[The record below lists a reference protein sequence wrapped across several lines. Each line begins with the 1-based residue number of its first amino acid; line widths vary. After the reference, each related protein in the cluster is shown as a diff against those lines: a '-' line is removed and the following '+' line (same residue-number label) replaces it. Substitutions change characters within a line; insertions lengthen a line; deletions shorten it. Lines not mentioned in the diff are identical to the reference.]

1 MQNGRYG
8 PKRARESGF
17 TFLGALIVVALISVG
32 LAAAGAGSAVER
44 HREQEQQLL
53 FAGQQIR
60 DAIGR
65 YYQLTPGTVK
75 RYPEDLTD
83 LLLDRRHFQT
93 IRHLRRLY
101 LDPFTGRR
109 DWEVVRAPEGGIM
122 GVRSRSMRQP
132 WRTAGLE
139 ELGIAAERSAHYHDW
154 QFVYRPPVVFPAT
167 PPSR

>member
-93 IRHLRRLY
+93 IRKR
-101 LDPFTGRR
+101 TT
-109 DWEVVRAPEGGIM
+109 APSC
-122 GVRSRSMRQP
+122 V
-132 WRTAGLE
+132 
-139 ELGIAAERSAHYHDW
+139 
-154 QFVYRPPVVFPAT
+154 
-167 PPSR
+167 